1 MVAPRY
7 DGDLLI
13 SSGLDSVV
21 RVSVTV
27 TKTSTKLLIFQVLWV
42 ANFTDD
48 EDDLRTFVI

>member
-7 DGDLLI
+7 DGDLLV

-21 RVSVTV
+21 RVTV
-27 TKTSTKLLIFQVLWV
+27 TKTSAKLLICQVLWV

-48 EDDLRTFVI
+48 EDDLKTFVI